1 MQTPLC
7 TPAFFRMVY
16 GAFNGIAGNTPLRV
30 LVDIKIWTFSTRQ
43 VGGNERNQNNCP
55 VPVMQ
60 YTRLSA
66 IHRHHTTFNAVQCR
80 SMPFDDILLHVCC
93 FMLWDGRTAADSY
106 LIVIFVKIHIRLCF
120 YKLAYIDRLEI
131 SRLEFLGLVPPF

>member
-7 TPAFFRMVY
+7 TPVFFHMVY

-30 LVDIKIWTFSTRQ
+30 LVDIKSGHFRLSKSEETR
-43 VGGNERNQNNCP
+43 ENQNNCP

-80 SMPFDDILLHVCC
+80 SMPFDNILLHVCC
-93 FMLWDGRTAADSY
+93 FMLWDGRTAADRY
-106 LIVIFVKIHIRLCF
+106 LVVIFVKIHVRLCF

-131 SRLEFLGLVPPF
+131 SRLEFL